1 MTDAP
6 CIGSETEMNAGDV
19 VTTGARRGTFPSG
32 VLAGVAAGAITV
44 TLAACGAAEMGDAE
58 TMSAAAEPVPGQEAM
73 NTLTEQERAEGWQL
87 LFDGQS
93 LDAWRGYQ
101 LDDVPSGWAARD
113 GMLTR
118 VGPGGDIITRET
130 FGDFELVAEW
140 RVEPGGNSGILYR
153 GDESA
158 DYFYKTA
165 PEMQVLD
172 DAGHA
177 DGASPLTSAGSVY
190 ALYPAPAGVVQPAGQ
205 WNHARILADGA
216 HVEHWLNG
224 EKVAEYEQ
232 GSPEWNRL
240 VAESKFQQWPGF
252 GTVMEGHIGLQDHGD
267 LVEYRN
273 IKIRPLG

>member
-1 MTDAP
+1 MKAARVGTRGGGPAAR
-6 CIGSETEMNAGDV
+6 E
-19 VTTGARRGTFPSG
+19 ARRAAGPTAAAMG
-32 VLAGVAAGAITV
+32 LALALAG
-44 TLAACGAAEMGDAE
+44 CGGGGETGDAE
-58 TMSAAAEPVPGQEAM
+58 ALSAAAGPAGAQEAGA
-73 NTLTEQERAEGWQL
+73 NTLSAQERADGWQL

-101 LDDVPSGWAARD
+101 LDDVPSGWVARD
-113 GMLTR
+113 GKLTR
-118 VGPGGDIITRET
+118 VGPGGDIITRDT

-140 RVEPGGNSGILYR
+140 RVEPGGNSGIMYR

-190 ALYPAPAGVVQPAGQ
+190 ALYPAPPGVVQPAGE
-205 WNHARILADGA
+205 WNHVRIVADGA

-232 GSPEWNRL
+232 GSDEWNRR

-273 IKIRPLG
+273 IKIRPLE

>member
-1 MTDAP
+1 
-6 CIGSETEMNAGDV
+6 MNTSSGTAG
-19 VTTGARRGTFPSG
+19 
-32 VLAGVAAGAITV
+32 GVARLRGRPGPAAALMVGALV
-44 TLAACGAAEMGDAE
+44 GCGGGGETGDAE
-58 TMSAAAEPVPGQEAM
+58 ALSAATGPASAQEVGM
-73 NTLTEQERAEGWQL
+73 NTLTEQERADGWRL

-140 RVEPGGNSGILYR
+140 RVEPGGNSGIMYR

-190 ALYPAPAGVVQPAGQ
+190 ALYPAPPGVVQPAGE
-205 WNHARILADGA
+205 WNQVRIVADGP

-232 GSPEWNRL
+232 GSAEWNRL

-252 GTVMEGHIGLQDHGD
+252 GTVTEGHIGLQDHGD